1 MTTMIADHQFVN
13 TSELTGQINYT
24 FDSCKLRGY
33 IMMQEKKLEQ
43 ILDIALSED
52 LTDYEKVLKALKKK
66 LPFFVGTSRVALAL
80 LKDALG
86 DISKIDLNLKDREK
100 KSQTGKIYFEDVKNG
115 KARLFINI
123 GKNHRLSPGDLIR
136 EIVKKTGIE
145 GKAIGKID
153 IYSTYS
159 FFEVPEQF
167 AEMVLVSLD
176 KTRIR
181 GVPIVVEPAKKK
193 KNDK

>member
-1 MTTMIADHQFVN
+1 MNQ
-13 TSELTGQINYT
+13 Q
-24 FDSCKLRGY
+24 
-33 IMMQEKKLEQ
+33 KKLEQ
-43 ILDIALSED
+43 ILDSVLNENLSS
-52 LTDYEKVLKALKKK
+52 YNRVLKILKKK
-66 LPFFVGTSRVALAL
+66 LPFFIGTKKIALAL

-86 DISKIDLNLKDREK
+86 DISKVDLTLENRVK
-100 KSQTGKIYFEDVKNG
+100 KSQTGKIYFEDIKNG

-145 GKAIGKID
+145 GKQIGKID

-159 FFEVPEQF
+159 FFEIPEQF

-193 KNDK
+193 KNEK